1 MTRND
6 EFINKRLNVEGA
18 VWNELQEAKDGIIEA
33 SAGTGKTY
41 TLQHIVLKL
50 ASDTQ
55 NPVDVKNILLVT
67 YTEKAAGELKQ
78 RIREILEKAGILP
91 PDFDEMTICTIHSF
105 CRELLS
111 EYAFENRVPMQL
123 EIGGSDGDLIHRAVR
138 EALLG
143 DEFKARY
150 GSLYTSF
157 MAAAANKEKKSEGKD
172 EDGNSVSSTDQLVE
186 KVEKILADHSSH
198 DSEPVCPLAFSD
210 EMKRTMQDAVRNLC
224 PDDSI
229 FDICKA
235 LNMNGFTIHKQ
246 DRQGFDSGWPV
257 FCKMLPGLTSDDMG
271 AFIVAVAGIYAK
283 MLEGQ
288 NRVNPRVSITHKGR
302 LADNVPGLAGVLEL
316 LGEYGPM
323 LSSQMPAD
331 LACIAW
337 PIFKRL
343 KAESAMLT
351 FDDLVTQAYHVIK
364 GESERVDAGG
374 HSALLDS
381 IRRRYRIALVD
392 EFQDTDEKQ
401 WEIFGKIFSSQF
413 NRIEDGS
420 APNPKHGFL
429 LVVGDPKQAIY
440 GFRGADI
447 KTYFTA
453 KKTIIEKGQP
463 EQSLKKMF
471 RSTKP
476 LVGAFNKLF
485 GEDSGWFGN
494 MGEGDSRIESPHV
507 EYPTGKDDPFPG
519 LEDFTGREAVTLLE
533 SLPAWILRPRKAT
546 QENESSDGKGKK
558 APKGCGNTTQCL
570 PVFMENAAHEM
581 KRLRALPIAYQTD
594 DKDKPGEKKTEQIQY
609 RKMCVLVRNGTE
621 ARIVR
626 RVLEQEGIPYSY
638 YKERGIYESVEA
650 EALIALFDFLSAPGR
665 QGRLAAL
672 LLTPLFNVPPAEI
685 ESKTANVGKK
695 TSHLLEQWQEK
706 SAKRKWN
713 LLFES
718 VMDDT
723 ELAHPNDGDY
733 EFDRRWTTF
742 RQILDRLL
750 VEKGRSAQTP
760 EDFAGLLRAWRKN
773 DQRAGEDGALRQK
786 ENESD
791 SVQIMT
797 MHASKGLEYK
807 AVFIAA
813 GFGQYKKDIPD
824 ELKRLFYVALT
835 RAGHK
840 LYLPWTGLA
849 QEARNCTE
857 KFGVGSAGSP
867 LLGEGFLSKA
877 IRAIFTDPGAVTE
890 VVPPEAARP
899 ESAPYPVDDS
909 VPHSPYPVPHVYDI
923 GKLKHLHLQWD
934 SFSTLNNHDG
944 ENKVTPA
951 GGGEIDELLPRNNIS
966 GNVFH
971 DIMET
976 LCGNDEA
983 AGKVGFSI
991 GKKTL
996 DDAVADEGL
1005 LALVRRMMRTNAL
1018 NNQESNGESTE
1029 KTLARMVWHALTTRI
1044 EIGGRTIFLKDISFK
1059 DRLAEVEFVIDEHSV
1074 LGDDTT
1080 WPGGVGRMG
1089 VFNGKVDLLIRPAGK
1104 GGPVY
1109 VLDWKTNSLAD
1120 YGTASVEAAME
1131 AAGYPL
1137 QFKLYSLAV
1146 EHWLGKGTLA
1156 GVAYL
1161 FVRGGEHGDESGV
1174 YARVVDDKMLA
1185 DCRESVWAAI
1195 SSNE

>member
-6 EFINKRLNVEGA
+6 EFINKRLNMEGA
-18 VWNELQEAKDGIIEA
+18 VWNGLQQAKDGIIEA

-111 EYAFENRVPMQL
+111 DYAFENRVPMQL

-143 DEFKARY
+143 EEFKARY
-150 GSLYTSF
+150 GKLYDTY
-157 MAAAANKEKKSEGKD
+157 MAAAGLDTTDVLTAAAEKLLDACAKSDQQPEAPQHLD
-172 EDGNSVSSTDQLVE
+172 ETVKASLRDIVG
-186 KVEKILADHSSH
+186 
-198 DSEPVCPLAFSD
+198 
-210 EMKRTMQDAVRNLC
+210 RLC
-224 PDDSI
+224 PSGDYVNLGGELGISRLP
-229 FDICKA
+229 
-235 LNMNGFTIHKQ
+235 LNGN
-246 DRQGFDSGWPV
+246 DSGAFESDFADFV
-257 FCKMLPGLTSDDMG
+257 NAVGGLTSNDEMTVIESMMKCGEIRRRGNNRLNPRIKKPFSCRLAEHIPVMG
-271 AFIVAVAGIYAK
+271 EMVAVIDS
-283 MLEGQ
+283 
-288 NRVNPRVSITHKGR
+288 VSNALVAQ
-302 LADNVPGLAGVLEL
+302 LASDLSL
-316 LGEYGPM
+316 L
-323 LSSQMPAD
+323 
-331 LACIAW
+331 AW

-392 EFQDTDEKQ
+392 EFQDTDKKQ

-476 LVGAFNKLF
+476 LVDAFNKLF
-485 GEDSGWFGN
+485 GEDSGWFGD

-533 SLPAWILRPRKAT
+533 SLPVWMLKPKKTT
-546 QENESSDGKGKK
+546 QETEASDGKGDKT
-558 APKGCGNTTQCL
+558 PKGCGNTAQCL

-695 TSHLLEQWQEK
+695 TSRLLEQWQEK
-706 SAKRKWN
+706 SAKRNWN

-797 MHASKGLEYK
+797 MHASKGLEFK

-840 LYLPWTGLA
+840 LYLPWTGQA

-877 IRAIFTDPGAVTE
+877 IRTIFTDPGAVTE
-890 VVPPEAARP
+890 VVSPEAARP

-909 VPHSPYPVPHVYDI
+909 VPHSPYPIPHVYDI

-1005 LALVRRMMRTNAL
+1005 LALVRRMMRKNAL

-1029 KTLARMVWHALTTRI
+1029 KTLARMIWRALNTRI

-1089 VFNGKVDLLIRPAGK
+1089 VFNGKVDLLIRPDGK
-1104 GGPVY
+1104 GGPIY

-1161 FVRGGEHGDESGV
+1161 FVRGGEHGNESGV

-1185 DCRESVWAAI
+1185 DCRESVLAAI
-1195 SSNE
+1195 SGNE